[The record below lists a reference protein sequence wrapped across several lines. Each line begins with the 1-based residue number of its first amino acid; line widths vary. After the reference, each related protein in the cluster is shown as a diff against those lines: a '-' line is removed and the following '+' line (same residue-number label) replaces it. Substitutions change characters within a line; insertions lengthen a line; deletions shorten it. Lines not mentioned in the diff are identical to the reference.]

1 MEIRVV
7 LKNKLIVLDLAV
19 SVEPKIQRKCQSIFE
34 LSCCNYDII
43 S

>member
-1 MEIRVV
+1 MEIRVA
-7 LKNKLIVLDLAV
+7 LRNNLIVLDLAV
-19 SVEPKIQRKCQSIFE
+19 SVQPKIQWECQSILE